1 MNTIEKDAFIQTT
14 IDSYKDENL
23 ENVIKQSKDQNKK
36 LKSLTSSDNKLLQFM
51 TLIVFFIV
59 LFFILPVLLSG
70 TLTKGMNLENW
81 SIISLTIV
89 LIVFLYMLKKSLL

>member
-14 IDSYKDENL
+14 IDSFKDENL

-36 LKSLTSSDNKLLQFM
+36 LKSLTSNDNKLLQFM
-51 TLIVFFIV
+51 TLTVFFII